1 MCTTKLKY
9 RPESFLGP
17 KQGSKDAIRRK
28 KRVPSPTHSLEEFN
42 SGTDKKID
50 SLKAPKI
57 RRNPSWPAV
66 LVSPNSSTSDSE
78 ETNFGKSKSYPKAC
92 YRKYKK
98 SFSTTKLKPNHRRH
112 TKSRSRSQLESSNSL
127 STSKTDY
134 NISKPMSDWFNSS
147 SRSSSSES
155 FLSTND
161 DENTIIA
168 QSMPKKHNS
177 SQSLFTQNFDL
188 FNYTSD
194 SDSLAQDKH
203 TIASISD
210 TALDK
215 HNFSTHR
222 YN

>member
-1 MCTTKLKY
+1 LKY
-9 RPESFLGP
+9 RPESFLGF

-42 SGTDKKID
+42 SGTDKKMD
-50 SLKAPKI
+50 CLKAPKI

-66 LVSPNSSTSDSE
+66 LVSPNSSTSSDSE
-78 ETNFGKSKSYPKAC
+78 EINSAKSKSNPKAC
-92 YRKYKK
+92 NRKYKK
-98 SFSTTKLKPNHRRH
+98 SLSTTKLKRNHRRH
-112 TKSRSRSQLESSNSL
+112 AKSRSRSQAESSNSL
-127 STSKTDY
+127 TSSKTDN
-134 NISKPMSDWFNSS
+134 NIVSKPTCDWFHSS

-177 SQSLFTQNFDL
+177 SQSLFAQNFDL

-215 HNFSTHR
+215 HNFSTQR